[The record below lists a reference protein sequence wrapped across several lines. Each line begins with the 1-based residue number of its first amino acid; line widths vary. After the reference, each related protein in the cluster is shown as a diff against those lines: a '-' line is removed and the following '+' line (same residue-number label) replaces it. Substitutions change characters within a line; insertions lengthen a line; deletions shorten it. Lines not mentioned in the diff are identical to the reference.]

1 MPEREVVVCSAD
13 DGQQARNS
21 CPELHIFF
29 IGITWFF
36 LHVYALAGYECLLAS
51 LPRLNPLCQHFLIRV
66 LARCWP
72 WSTGV
77 GRGLG
82 SKPGMS
88 GHGQQHIPVAKSC
101 GLVQNHK
108 CCAQVSLYK
117 LVMPEREV
125 VVCSA
130 DEGQQ
135 ARNSCPELHI
145 FGFFYMLPPKTSLL
159 FWALFSIHI
168 HTHYS
173 ASIIYQ
179 GIYANWCY
187 HGLDFLFCKIHKL
200 LSVNKIMFAA
210 ITLQKSEGIPCSWS
224 QMLNSST
231 DIEERSSMILNRS
244 DSCKNHT
251 SEHALSAA
259 VLVLKL

>member
-1 MPEREVVVCSAD
+1 MSAFINLWCQREKLWYALLMMANKPETAVQSSTYFLLASH
-13 DGQQARNS
+13 G
-21 CPELHIFF
+21 
-29 IGITWFF
+29 FF

-51 LPRLNPLCQHFLIRV
+51 LPRLNPLCQHFFIRV

-88 GHGQQHIPVAKSC
+88 WHGQQHIPVAKSC

-145 FGFFYMLPPKTSLL
+145 FVFFYMLPPQNLPIIL
-159 FWALFSIHI
+159 
-168 HTHYS
+168 
-173 ASIIYQ
+173 SIILNSHPYP
-179 GIYANWCY
+179 
-187 HGLDFLFCKIHKL
+187 LFC
-200 LSVNKIMFAA
+200 
-210 ITLQKSEGIPCSWS
+210 
-224 QMLNSST
+224 
-231 DIEERSSMILNRS
+231 
-244 DSCKNHT
+244 
-251 SEHALSAA
+251 
-259 VLVLKL
+259 